1 MLQQKHFNYISY
13 IFKLQNTLK
22 TLFSKIL
29 KIHNFSL
36 KKRFYLNHSFSN
48 STEILKDSVY
58 IWQVYVKELI
68 WYTISKSQNSFEA
81 KFSNI
86 NLFFVARKLYFNSKK
101 INLKFQQFSKFIIFH
116 SQIIYLQKKYSD
128 ITHFFT

>member
-1 MLQQKHFNYISY
+1 VLQQKHFNYISY

-86 NLFFVARKLYFNSKK
+86 NLFFMLRENYISTLKKL
-101 INLKFQQFSKFIIFH
+101 
-116 SQIIYLQKKYSD
+116 
-128 ITHFFT
+128 T